1 MNSHRTLFR
10 WSAALRKQLNG
21 LQIGIPKRLA
31 AFTLIEL
38 LVVIA
43 IIAILVGMLLPALGK
58 AKESSR
64 GIACLNNLRQIALA
78 SAVYADDH
86 DDAYPSFRNWLYT
99 KVGDVSTGKLFPYLE
114 SKPAYLCPTD
124 RIELGFKGR
133 PRQEGQTTSG
143 FGNRNFKRDYSYG
156 MNCGICHTTKISAFV
171 APSKTML
178 YMEGT
183 LGPNDYSGQVGP
195 ALASTSLA
203 FRHNTR
209 GQMAMSDLHVE
220 KMLKRGYDEV
230 ANTKR
235 FWLPSDVKLTSP
247 QDRFFMN
254 LK

>member
-1 MNSHRTLFR
+1 MISHRTLFR
-10 WSAALRKQLNG
+10 RSAEFRKQLRWPP
-21 LQIGIPKRLA
+21 LRIPKRLA

-43 IIAILVGMLLPALGK
+43 IIAILASMLLPALGK
-58 AKESSR
+58 AKESGR

-114 SKPAYLCPTD
+114 SKPTYLCPTD
-124 RIELGFKGR
+124 RIELGSKGR
-133 PRQEGQTTSG
+133 PGQQGRTTSG

-171 APSKTML
+171 EPSKTLL
-178 YMEGT
+178 YMEGN

-195 ALASTSLA
+195 AMASTSLA
-203 FRHNTR
+203 FRHNAR

-220 KMLKRGYDEV
+220 KMLKRRYDEV
-230 ANTKR
+230 AKTKR

-247 QDRFFMN
+247 QDRFFMD